1 MSNTV
6 GVKDPLH
13 GRVSSSFSQR
23 APGFLISEGTGYI
36 TRIQSATMISI
47 QERCSWMISVL
58 RLSIGVLLQLYP
70 SLRKSVL
77 MESHFELWIGS
88 ICFVGWFVL
97 SRCLITVY
105 QTLLI
110 GLRLEMKLRGQRCIT
125 QLCRSTIN
133 SNGRAAGVCP
143 CVWWHLGDDV

>member
-36 TRIQSATMISI
+36 TQIQSTTMISI

-58 RLSIGVLLQLYP
+58 RLSVGVLLQLYP

-110 GLRLEMKLRGQRCIT
+110 GLRLEMKLRANDASLSCVAAQ
-125 QLCRSTIN
+125 STLM
-133 SNGRAAGVCP
+133 GVLRV
-143 CVWWHLGDDV
+143 CVHVSDGI

>member
-23 APGFLISEGTGYI
+23 APGLLISEGTGYI
-36 TRIQSATMISI
+36 TRIQSTTMISI
-47 QERCSWMISVL
+47 QERCSWIISVL
-58 RLSIGVLLQLYP
+58 RLSVGVLLQFYP
-70 SLRKSVL
+70 SLWKSVL
-77 MESHFELWIGS
+77 MGSHFELRIGS

-110 GLRLEMKLRGQRCIT
+110 GLRLEMKLRANDASLSCVAAQ
-125 QLCRSTIN
+125 STLM
-133 SNGRAAGVCP
+133 GVLRV
-143 CVWWHLGDDV
+143 CVHVSDGI